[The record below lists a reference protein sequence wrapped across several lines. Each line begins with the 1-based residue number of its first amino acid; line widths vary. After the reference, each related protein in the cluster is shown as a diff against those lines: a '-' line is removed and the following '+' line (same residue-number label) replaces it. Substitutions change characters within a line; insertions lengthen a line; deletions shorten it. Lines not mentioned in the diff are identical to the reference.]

1 MKYGPVIE
9 GTKELKDLQP
19 TTPNPENGG
28 DQGQDEGKM
37 PPVIRS
43 VLELT
48 HSFMSS
54 QSQKLRMC
62 PGYQGGLFY
71 RGKPYCFACGYRDGT
86 RGLDMDDKGNH
97 LRLKD
102 PCVVGSLS
110 IPITAMLVG
119 QLHDEGRMTM
129 DQPIVELLP
138 ELNDALSGDALDQYR
153 LLTPRSILSFES
165 QLDEKMVFKH
175 AGVQIPKITWGWN
188 PSKTYYE
195 TVTTKVDD
203 YFGIDIPGRKRPVKK
218 DASKGGSALSA
229 ATLAAVQRAANG
241 GQSQATVDM
250 SSPKV
255 AAQYRKTF
263 VQYLGSTRG
272 SVPAIRV
279 AKPALGLGRAHVPH
293 FTMALLTA
301 AIDRALEKKAVVQP
315 EMPATCTI
323 FEEAMNE
330 RLFKNM
336 QALSA
341 GYGPPRPWR
350 DPTSIFYTPTGQ
362 TAGHMTFGTPVP
374 LGDPT
379 NAGSPLFNASMNL
392 YAPIEEFASLLMT
405 AIDMTHKTHAG
416 APNSPKPTR
425 ACIRNGLYYEPSMDT
440 YLGLVKPFSGI
451 DLLPYAASMR
461 YMPAHDLGTFC
472 VVNAGMRRSRWFTRT
487 GSKATETIFINNI
500 IKKGVVVE
508 TTTEEDE
515 SVKQM
520 QESVEK
526 LQTKKKP
533 FSQAV
538 DAHRR
543 F

>member
-1 MKYGPVIE
+1 MAAPQTSAMKYGPVIE

-19 TTPNPENGG
+19 SAQGGGPEEGA
-28 DQGQDEGKM
+28 DDGKM

-71 RGKPYCFACGYRDGT
+71 KGKPYCFACGYRDGT

-102 PCVVGSLS
+102 PCVVGTLS

-119 QLHDEGRMTM
+119 QLHDEGRMKM
-129 DQPIVELLP
+129 DQPVLELLP
-138 ELNDALSGDALDQYR
+138 DFHDALSGPALDAYR
-153 LLTPRSILSFES
+153 LLTPRSILDFKT
-165 QLDEKMVFKH
+165 QLDERTIYKH
-175 AGVQIPKITWGWN
+175 AGVHIPRITWGWN
-188 PSKTYYE
+188 PAKVYHE
-195 TVTTKVDD
+195 AVTAKIDD
-203 YFGIDIPGRKRPVKK
+203 FFGIDIPGRPKASTKK
-218 DASKGGSALSA
+218 DSKGSALSA
-229 ATLAAVQRAANG
+229 ATLAAVKRASGNSA
-241 GQSQATVDM
+241 QSTVDM
-250 SSPKV
+250 TSPAV
-255 AAQYRKTF
+255 AAQYRRTYI
-263 VQYLGSTRG
+263 QYLTSLRG
-272 SVPAIRV
+272 SIAVSQVPR
-279 AKPALGLGRAHVPH
+279 PALGLGRAHVPH
-293 FTMALLTA
+293 FTFALLTA
-301 AIDRALEKKAVVQP
+301 AIDKALEKKPLV
-315 EMPATCTI
+315 EPALPASATI
-323 FEEAMNE
+323 FEEAMHE

-341 GYGPPRPWR
+341 GYGPPKPWR

-362 TAGHMTFGTPVP
+362 TAGHLTFGTPVQ

-379 NAGSPLFNASMNL
+379 NAGSPLFNSSMNL
-392 YAPIEEFASLLMT
+392 YAPIEEFASLMMT
-405 AIDMTHKTHAG
+405 SIDMTHKTHANG
-416 APNSPKPTR
+416 KPSH
-425 ACIRNGLYYEPSMDT
+425 AEIRNGLYYEPSMDT
-440 YLGLVKPFSGI
+440 YLGLVKPFSGM
-451 DLLPYAASMR
+451 DLLPFAASMR

-472 VVNAGMRRSRWFTRT
+472 VVNSGMRRSRWFTRT
-487 GSKATETIFINNI
+487 GSKATETIFLNNI

-508 TTTEEDE
+508 TTTEDDE
-515 SVKQM
+515 AVKQM
-520 QESVEK
+520 QDSVEK